1 MESSA
6 ENQIEGNNKNWEHDE
21 ESFAYAGQIANS
33 CAMSMSMHAAIQMD
47 IFEIIAKAGPD
58 AKLSPKD
65 IAAHL
70 PTTNPEAASML
81 DRMLRLLATHG
92 IVGCSMAED
101 ADEEGNP
108 QRLYALTPVSR
119 FFVRNEDGVSLAPV
133 MALHQDKVFLDSWS
147 QLKDAILEG
156 GIPFNRVH
164 GMNAFEY
171 TAKDPRFNQVFN
183 TAMKNHTTM
192 VMRNILNAYT
202 GFADHLGQ
210 VIVDVGG
217 GLGVSLSFI
226 TSKYPSI
233 KGINYDLPHVIQH
246 APPIP
251 GVEHVAGDMFQNV
264 PKGDAIFMK
273 FILHDW
279 SDDHCLKLLK
289 NCYNAIPDN
298 GKVIVV
304 DAVLPVLPETNA
316 QVRCISQVD
325 AVMMTQNPGG
335 KERTRHEFQA
345 LATKA
350 GFSCIRYECY
360 VCSLWVMEF
369 FK

>member
-1 MESSA
+1 MDSSA
-6 ENQIEGNNKNWEHDE
+6 ENQVEVMREHDE
-21 ESFAYAGQIANS
+21 ESFSYAAQIMNS
-33 CAMSMSMHAAIQMD
+33 CVLPMSMHAAIQLD
-47 IFEIIAKAGPD
+47 IFEIMAQAGPD

-65 IAAHL
+65 IAAQL
-70 PTTNPEAASML
+70 ATVNPEAPSML
-81 DRMLRLLATHG
+81 DRILRLLASHG
-92 IVGCSMAED
+92 IVACSMADD
-101 ADEEGNP
+101 ADDDGNP

-133 MALHQDKVFLDSWS
+133 MNLLQDKVFLDSWS
-147 QLKDAILEG
+147 QLKGAILEG
-156 GIPFNRVH
+156 GIPFNRVY

-171 TAKDPRFNQVFN
+171 PGKDPRFNQVFN
-183 TAMKNHTTM
+183 TAMKNHTTL
-192 VMRNILNAYT
+192 VMKKILDAYK
-202 GFADHLGQ
+202 GFADHLDK

-251 GVEHVAGDMFQNV
+251 GVEHIAGDMFHNI
-264 PKGDAIFMK
+264 PKGDVIFMK

-279 SDDHCLKLLK
+279 SDDHCVKLLK
-289 NCYNAIPDN
+289 NCYNVIPKD

-304 DAVLPVLPETNA
+304 DRILPVIPETNVD
-316 QVRCISQVD
+316 VRCISQGDVL
-325 AVMMTQNPGG
+325 MLTQNPGG
-335 KERTRHEFQA
+335 KERTKQEFQT

-350 GFSCIRYECY
+350 GFSGIRYECY
-360 VCSLWVMEF
+360 VCSLWIMEF

>member
-1 MESSA
+1 MDFSA
-6 ENQIEGNNKNWEHDE
+6 EKNDKKREHDE
-21 ESFAYAGQIANS
+21 ESFSYAAQIVNS
-33 CAMSMSMHAAIQMD
+33 CVLPMSMHAAIQLD
-47 IFEIIAKAGPD
+47 IFEIMAKAGPD
-58 AKLSPKD
+58 AKLSPKE
-65 IAAHL
+65 IAAQL
-70 PTTNPEAASML
+70 ATTNPEAPSML
-81 DRMLRLLATHG
+81 DRILRLLASHS
-92 IVGCSMAED
+92 IVGCSMAD
-101 ADEEGNP
+101 DEGNP

-119 FFVRNEDGVSLAPV
+119 FFVRNEDGVSLAPL
-133 MALHQDKVFLDSWS
+133 MNLIQDKVFLDSWS

-171 TAKDPRFNQVFN
+171 PGKDPRFNQVFN
-183 TAMKNHTTM
+183 TAMKNHTTL
-192 VMRNILNAYT
+192 VMNNILDAYK
-202 GFADHLGQ
+202 GFADLLDK

-217 GLGVSLSFI
+217 GLGVSLGFI

-246 APPIP
+246 ATPIP

-273 FILHDW
+273 WILHDW
-279 SDDHCLKLLK
+279 NDDHCLKVLK
-289 NCYNAIPDN
+289 NCYEAIPDD

-304 DAVLPVLPETNA
+304 EAVVPIVAESSYSVKLNFQKDVF
-316 QVRCISQVD
+316 
-325 AVMMTQNPGG
+325 MMTQNPGG
-335 KERTRHEFQA
+335 KERTREQFGA

-350 GFSCIRYECY
+350 GFGGIKY
-360 VCSLWVMEF
+360 VCFVCDLWVMEF

>member
-6 ENQIEGNNKNWEHDE
+6 VNQIEGNNKNWEHDE
-21 ESFAYAGQIANS
+21 ESFAYASQIARS
-33 CAMSMSMHAAIQMD
+33 CVLPMSMHAAIQLD

-58 AKLSPKD
+58 AKLSPKE
-65 IAAHL
+65 IAAQL
-70 PTTNPEAASML
+70 PTTNPEAPSML
-81 DRMLRLLATHG
+81 DRILRVLASHG
-92 IVGCSMAED
+92 IVGCSMVDD

-108 QRLYALTPVSR
+108 QRDYALTPVSR

-133 MALHQDKVFLDSWS
+133 MALLQDKVFLDSWS
-147 QLKDAILEG
+147 QLKDAIQEG

-171 TAKDPRFNQVFN
+171 PAKDPRFNQVFN
-183 TAMKNHTTM
+183 TAMKNNTTL
-192 VMRNILNAYT
+192 VMKNILNVYK
-202 GFADHLGQ
+202 GFADHLDQ

-217 GLGVSLSFI
+217 GLGVALSFI

-251 GVEHVAGDMFQNV
+251 GVEHVVGDMFQNV

-289 NCYNAIPDN
+289 NCYNAIPEK

-304 DAVLPVLPETNA
+304 DAVLPDQPETSA
-316 QVRCISQVD
+316 QVRCISQGDVL
-325 AVMMTQNPGG
+325 MMTQNPGG

-350 GFSCIRYECY
+350 GFSGIRYECC
-360 VCSLWVMEF
+360 VCRLWVMEF